1 MSIYKQ
7 KSFFKPKVNSNVN
20 ENNMFFDIRK
30 LFGWTAEEVVFETG
44 SSNQSARVAK
54 TGTSYTL
61 GGQTYETYSLK
72 CWLSLTPEATF
83 FGTSIGIIYVSD
95 GDMFV
100 TKNSS
105 NVESVDF
112 NGLGGYTNNPLNM
125 GAMVDDS
132 TNVARS
138 IGGLL
143 YINQD
148 NSLPGLGVEYNGMYI
163 IAADAANLE
172 ADIYI
177 DIEFIVNAGAEVE
190 FTIS

>member
-1 MSIYKQ
+1 MS
-7 KSFFKPKVNSNVN
+7 
-20 ENNMFFDIRK
+20 K
-30 LFGWTAEEVVFETG
+30 L
-44 SSNQSARVAK
+44 
-54 TGTSYTL
+54 GTSYL
-61 GGQTYETYSLK
+61 LNGKKYDTYSLK
-72 CWLSLTPEATF
+72 CWLSLTPENTF
-83 FGTSIGIIYVSD
+83 FGTSIGIIYVSV

-100 TKNSS
+100 VKNSS

-112 NGLGGYTNNPLNM
+112 NGLGGYTNNPLNL

-132 TNVARS
+132 TNVARN

-177 DIEFIVNAGAEVE
+177 DIEFIVDEGAEVE